1 LTHHYTRIFYNY
13 YLLTY
18 IIQVDVKAYDL
29 GEPQLSSVTSVTIF
43 VRRVTTPIPE
53 LGMGF
58 SDDSYSA
65 RVLESAVAGTLV
77 KVLTVVHPRPSL
89 PLPLVCTIVS
99 GNSEGKVLYRRQ
111 ELRIFNKKELLINIK

>member
-1 LTHHYTRIFYNY
+1 M
-13 YLLTY
+13 
-18 IIQVDVKAYDL
+18 DVKAYDL

-58 SDDSYSA
+58 SDDSYTA

-99 GNSEGKVLYRRQ
+99 GNSEGKVLQ
-111 ELRIFNKKELLINIK
+111 KNILFK

>member
-1 LTHHYTRIFYNY
+1 M
-13 YLLTY
+13 
-18 IIQVDVKAYDL
+18 

-58 SDDSYSA
+58 SDDSYTA

-99 GNSEGKVLYRRQ
+99 GNSEGKVLQ
-111 ELRIFNKKELLINIK
+111 KIFYLNKYYLLI

>member
-1 LTHHYTRIFYNY
+1 M
-13 YLLTY
+13 
-18 IIQVDVKAYDL
+18 DVKAYDL

-65 RVLESAVAGTLV
+65 RVLESAVIGTLV

-99 GNSEGKVLYRRQ
+99 GNSEGKGVTDGY
-111 ELRIFNKKELLINIK
+111 LI

>member
-1 LTHHYTRIFYNY
+1 M
-13 YLLTY
+13 
-18 IIQVDVKAYDL
+18 DVKAYDL

-58 SDDSYSA
+58 SDDSYTA
-65 RVLESAVAGTLV
+65 RILESAVAGTLV
-77 KVLTVVHPRPSL
+77 KILTVVHPRPSQ

-99 GNSEGKVLYRRQ
+99 GNSEGKVHILKM
-111 ELRIFNKKELLINIK
+111 IT